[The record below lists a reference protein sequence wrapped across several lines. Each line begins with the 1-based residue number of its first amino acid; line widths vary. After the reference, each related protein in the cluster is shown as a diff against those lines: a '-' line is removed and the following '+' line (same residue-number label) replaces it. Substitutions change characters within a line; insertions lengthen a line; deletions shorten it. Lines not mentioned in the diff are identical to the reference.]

1 METNLSAEE
10 YAQILQTIE
19 MFEVIAQSQPDD
31 YQSFDILKE
40 AYMKLGRQAEA
51 LQVARKLVTAYINM
65 GLYSNALLE
74 CEGVLRFEPDAADVL
89 AIEADLKAKMNQAG
103 AKPKPAET
111 APIPFDPDNLDIV
124 PPVPDSNQPHTLIAT
139 TSTKGGKQA
148 KAKDTASA
156 LEDDGNEP
164 FVKFMTHHQLV
175 PADVLQ
181 IAMDRVR
188 IGNRNLNGQAL
199 GASLLDELSKDTVV
213 DLEVLMANLLTAT
226 QFAYMPLESYDI
238 DRQVVKML
246 PENLT
251 LGRLILPF
259 DVISRTVMIAL
270 CNPFDG
276 PGKEAVQSQ
285 LDYNIQWYLAKPSA
299 IIKVLRDVYRLDA
312 RD

>member
-40 AYMKLGRQAEA
+40 AYLKLGRQPEA

-74 CEGVLRFEPDAADVL
+74 CEGVLGFEPDAPDIL
-89 AIEADLKAKMNQAG
+89 AIVADLQAKMNQASSR
-103 AKPKPAET
+103 PKLPEAET
-111 APIPFDPDNLDIV
+111 IPFDPDNLGAT
-124 PPVPDSNQPHTLIAT
+124 PPTVEQQTHTLIAT
-139 TSTKGGKQA
+139 TSTKGGKTA
-148 KAKDTASA
+148 KARDTSTA

-164 FVKFMTHHQLV
+164 FVRFMLHHQLA
-175 PADVLQ
+175 PAEVIQ

-199 GASLLDELSKDTVV
+199 GASLLDEMSKDSVV
-213 DLEVLMANLLTAT
+213 DIDVLMANLLTAT
-226 QFAYMPLESYDI
+226 QFAYIPLESYDI

-270 CNPFDG
+270 PNPFDG

-299 IIKVLRDVYRLDA
+299 IIRVLRDVYRLDA